1 MSERETMF
9 SCPNCGDPCA
19 TTVERNLDIHSG
31 ATYRCAQCGKRVVF
45 EAMTTSGYV
54 EYANLAAQLAALE
67 AERDRLREA
76 LKPLAALKPTL
87 SLVAAPEDF
96 ILWCRGTSDPDD
108 PKLTAAHVL
117 AARALLTKET
127 P

>member
-76 LKPLAALKPTL
+76 LGHAANRDHQDTDRC
-87 SLVAAPEDF
+87 SGCEH
-96 ILWCRGTSDPDD
+96 I
-108 PKLTAAHVL
+108 
-117 AARALLTKET
+117 RALLTKET